1 MRNFNMHFGA
11 GRWKSGIKY
20 HSVKL
25 LVLFFTLCCG
35 ISMNAQINVS
45 FSVDEPSCFGLP
57 DGSVLAIAS
66 GGQAP
71 YSYIWSNGTVSP
83 LNDGITAGN
92 YAITVTDNNGDF
104 TIQNVDVG
112 QPSLVTATLVADEC
126 SDPITITAIGG
137 GGDPPYMYNW
147 TNGED
152 TQTITV
158 SPGTYCVTLTDMN
171 YCGTV
176 ECITVNY
183 VPLDVSVV
191 TQNLTCPDANDGSLT
206 AVVSGGTAPFDFQ
219 WSNGA
224 TTPTI
229 NNLSPGTYTLT
240 LTDAN
245 GCSDTAIGIIS
256 NIPTINIFTS
266 STNPNCIGDSNG
278 NASVS
283 ATGGTPP
290 YTFAW
295 SNGQFGNFIANLSA
309 GTYVVT
315 LTDANGCDE
324 IASVNLSPISNL
336 VVGANATP
344 ESCNDFNNGTAT
356 AIAASGV
363 LPYTYLWSNGATTS
377 NISNLA
383 PGAYT
388 VTVTDAIFCT
398 GTSTVIVQAAPDF
411 SIALSN
417 TSVSTCGANNGTAM
431 VSVTTGVG
439 PFTYNWS
446 TGATNSQISG
456 LPGGTYFV
464 TVTDVNG
471 CQLFGQTDV
480 FEPPLVDVEL
490 TATPMVC
497 AGQDDGSVA
506 ISLSGGTAP
515 FQYFW
520 NTGAN
525 TPFLM
530 NVGAGTYSLT
540 VVDAFGCTDIDQ
552 VTINEAPE
560 LNLSIAGTQVVCGT
574 GNTGSATV
582 FVNGGMA
589 PFQYFW
595 NTGATTPTISDLP
608 EGTYSVMVVDANGCM
623 SSEEIS
629 IDVIDDLVLTMT
641 ANAVDCFGGNTG
653 AASVSV
659 SGGSLPYTYLWSN
672 GATSASI
679 NNVPANTYT
688 VTVTEANGCSF
699 SNSITID
706 EAPELNV
713 DITVSALTVCIG
725 DNSGEATAVVVGGTA
740 PYSFLWSNGSTAPFI
755 DNLPAGTY
763 SLTVTDANGCE
774 DDASVTI
781 SNSPA
786 LLIAVFGTD
795 VVCGAGN
802 TGSASAN
809 IIQGV
814 GPFTYLWSN
823 GQTTSTISSLVDGTY
838 TLTVTDANGCEE
850 IGMTTINVIDD
861 IAATFTINDANCFD
875 EESGSATVNAT
886 GGTLPY
892 TYLWS
897 NGDTTQTISNVAA
910 GIYTVTITDA
920 NGCDITAADTIGQPP
935 SLEVSINSSGL
946 VCFGQALGTAT
957 AIPTGGTPPYSFEW
971 NNGETSPTISDVP
984 AGTYTVTVTDANE
997 CEATASITITELP
1010 ELLITVNAPEVI
1022 CGAENTGEAEV
1033 VVLGGTAPYSYSW
1046 SNGESTDA
1054 INDLPSG
1061 TYSVTV
1067 TDAQGCT
1074 GSSEATIDIVSDLVL
1089 NLIERDALC
1098 FDDMN
1103 GGMLAEVSGGDAP
1116 YTFLWNTGDMV
1127 NELINV
1133 DIGTYSV
1140 TVTDMNGCTLSGTGT
1155 VEQPDELMALINSTD
1170 AFCIGESSGTAM
1182 AAAMGGTAPYVYS
1195 WSNGLQGSTQNGL
1208 LAGTYTVTITDANSC
1223 IAISSVEISEP
1234 DDLEVN
1240 INTPLIECGGTDS
1253 GSASAIVIGGTPP
1266 YDYEWSNGATTSEIL
1281 NIPAGIY
1288 ELTVTD
1294 ANGCEITGQTITV
1307 SELPQLE
1314 LSFEVTNIVCSNAA
1328 IGAIEVTPDGG
1339 TSPYT
1344 YQWNNGMSE
1353 ANISGLSAGAYEV
1366 TVTDANTCEA
1376 VGSVVIT
1383 QVAALEIDPAFT
1395 NVSCEGEEDGTAS
1408 ISVSGGTEPYT
1419 FDWSTGDDTEAITD
1433 LAPGTYSVT
1442 VTGESGCVGIASMTI
1457 TEPSALNLTTSSQA
1471 ATCFDFSDGS
1481 ATVAISGGTPP
1492 YSVLWNTGATTISI
1506 FDLTAGTYSVV
1517 VSDANACTAETVVT
1531 VTDPNPLEITA
1542 NMDDNTCDGE
1552 AQGAASAN
1560 TVGGTPPYTYE
1571 WSNGET
1577 SNNITGLIAGDYFV
1591 TVTDA
1596 NECSASTLVTID
1608 AIPNPTCEVSMVN
1621 NVILGGDGELTVDA
1635 SGGTAPYTYEWSD
1648 GQTTQNATGLN
1659 GGTYAVTVTDANGC
1673 TTVCDFTLIAQSG
1686 LGDLVWEDINHN
1698 GIQDPDEPGFEGVTV
1713 YLKDENG
1720 IIIDST
1726 LTNADGFYQFIDLTP
1741 GTYAVMFVL
1750 PDGYQYT
1757 DLNVGTDDTVDNDV
1771 DLSTNQMTMNTTL
1784 DPGEFDWTL
1793 DAGIDLI
1800 PYNLI
1805 ADPCSCLNNATN
1817 EDNGQFSEEILI
1829 FSYPNETWTIID
1841 QIGMYS
1847 TASPPPPADPIPV
1860 PNGVSLNEIAPG
1872 EYSYEFIIVDSE
1884 TYIAITLTN
1893 GFDTFTIEN
1902 TCFYPE
1908 VNIEEVPEGELCITD
1923 DPIIL
1928 TALPNMPGTLTF
1940 FVNGEEVSEVNPAE
1954 LGIGSYEFIAE
1965 FVPDDTEECTA
1976 TIITQFTVVE
1986 NCSAFIGDFVWND
1999 VNQDGIQDPSEPGL
2013 PNIMVIITG
2022 NTESAPYADTTFTDA
2037 NGNYLFEVPPGIY
2050 KLTFE
2055 LPDGFLPSPQ
2065 GVGTDDDIDSDADAV
2080 MGMTELFA
2088 IEAEEVDL
2096 SWDAGFYPKCDN
2108 ITSPGTISGYQFL
2121 CGPGNDPDPIV
2132 NVTAPSGGSGAME
2145 YLWMMSTI
2153 PGPFDPAVWVPIP
2166 DSNSPTYDPGPLFE
2180 TTYFARCARRE
2191 CCTAYLESNIVIIEV
2206 GNVAVAE
2213 INGPSLVCVDEANT
2227 FFAGSTGPGAMI
2239 EWNFGPGA
2247 TPATATGSPV
2257 DVSFSSFGNFTIEL
2271 QVTEGGC
2278 TSTAYKEITVTNSP
2292 AFCTSGL
2299 SIDVE
2304 VMNSNNAVRV
2314 EWIVE
2319 DQSEVLIYTIEH
2331 SVDGLNF
2338 DPVGLIVDEMMNQD
2352 GMNYYE
2358 YIHEEPKQ
2366 GRNYYRVKVTDNA
2379 GDTGYSQIVE
2389 AIIYGESK
2397 LMLIYPN
2404 PVQDQM
2410 VIELFETYEGV
2421 VEIRLIS
2428 LEGKVLNR
2436 VEVPTDTKRIP
2447 MAMSNY
2453 PAGTYM
2459 IQVRYDQLDVK
2470 TFKVI
2475 KQD

>member
-1 MRNFNMHFGA
+1 MRNFNLHFEA
-11 GRWKSGIKY
+11 GRWKSGIKS
-20 HSVKL
+20 HSTQL
-25 LVLFFTLCCG
+25 LVLVFVLCYG
-35 ISMNAQINVS
+35 VSINAQINVS

-57 DGSVLAIAS
+57 DGSVIAVAS
-66 GGQAP
+66 GGIAP
-71 YSYIWSNGTVSP
+71 YSYMWSNGTMGP
-83 LNDGITAGN
+83 INDGVTAGN
-92 YAITVTDNNGDF
+92 YAVTVTDNNGNL
-104 TIQNVDVG
+104 IVQSVDVG

-126 SDPITITAIGG
+126 SSPITITAIGG

-152 TQTITV
+152 TQSIIV
-158 SPGTYCVTLTDMN
+158 NPGTYCVTLTDMN

-191 TQNLTCPDANDGSLT
+191 TQNLTCPDADDGSLT
-206 AVVSGGTAPFDFQ
+206 ALVSGGVAPFDFE

-224 TTPTI
+224 TTATI
-229 NNLSPGTYTLT
+229 TNLSPGTYTLT

-245 GCSDTAIGIIS
+245 GCSDTAVGIVS
-256 NIPTINIFTS
+256 NIPTISIFTS

-283 ATGGTPP
+283 GTGGTPP
-290 YTFAW
+290 YSYAW

-309 GTYVVT
+309 GTYIVT

-324 IASVNLSPISNL
+324 IASVSLSPLSNL
-336 VVGANATP
+336 VVGTSSTP
-344 ESCNDFNNGTAT
+344 ETCNDFNNGTAT

-363 LPYTYLWSNGATTS
+363 LPYTYLWSNGATTP

-398 GTSTVIVQAAPDF
+398 ETSTVLIQAAPDF
-411 SIALSN
+411 NIALSN
-417 TSVSTCGANNGTAM
+417 SSVSTCAANNGTAM
-431 VSVTTGVG
+431 VSVTAGVG
-439 PFTYNWS
+439 PFTYSWN
-446 TGATNSQISG
+446 TGATTSQITG

-464 TVTDVNG
+464 TVTDANG

-480 FEPPLVDVEL
+480 FEPPLVDVTL
-490 TATPMVC
+490 TATSLVC
-497 AGQDDGSVA
+497 AGQNDGSVA

-540 VVDAFGCTDIDQ
+540 VVDAFGCTDMDQ
-552 VTINEAPE
+552 VTINEAPA
-560 LNLSIAGTQVVCGT
+560 LTLSIAGTQVVCGA

-595 NTGATTPTISDLP
+595 NTGATTPTISNLP
-608 EGTYSVMVVDANGCM
+608 EGTYSVMVLDANGCM
-623 SSEEIS
+623 SNAAIS
-629 IDVIDDLVLTMT
+629 IDVIDDLELTMT
-641 ANAVDCFGGNTG
+641 TTAVDCFGENTG

-672 GATSASI
+672 GDTS
-679 NNVPANTYT
+679 
-688 VTVTEANGCSF
+688 
-699 SNSITID
+699 
-706 EAPELNV
+706 
-713 DITVSALTVCIG
+713 
-725 DNSGEATAVVVGGTA
+725 
-740 PYSFLWSNGSTAPFI
+740 
-755 DNLPAGTY
+755 
-763 SLTVTDANGCE
+763 
-774 DDASVTI
+774 
-781 SNSPA
+781 
-786 LLIAVFGTD
+786 
-795 VVCGAGN
+795 
-802 TGSASAN
+802 
-809 IIQGV
+809 
-814 GPFTYLWSN
+814 
-823 GQTTSTISSLVDGTY
+823 
-838 TLTVTDANGCEE
+838 
-850 IGMTTINVIDD
+850 
-861 IAATFTINDANCFD
+861 
-875 EESGSATVNAT
+875 
-886 GGTLPY
+886 
-892 TYLWS
+892 
-897 NGDTTQTISNVAA
+897 QTISNVVA
-910 GIYTVTITDA
+910 GVYTVTITDA
-920 NGCDITAADTIGQPP
+920 NGCDITAADTISQPP
-935 SLEVSINSSGL
+935 LLTVSINSSGL

-957 AIPTGGTPPYSFEW
+957 AIPTGGTSPYSFEW

-984 AGTYTVTVTDANE
+984 AGIYTVTVTDANE
-997 CEATASITITELP
+997 CEAIASITITELP
-1010 ELLITVNAPEVI
+1010 ELLITVNAPEII

-1067 TDAQGCT
+1067 TDAEGCT
-1074 GSSEATIDIVSDLVL
+1074 GSSEATINIVSDLAL
-1089 NLIERDALC
+1089 NLIERDVLC

-1103 GGMLAEVSGGDAP
+1103 GGMLAEVTGGDAP
-1116 YTFLWNTGDMV
+1116 YTFLWNTGETV

-1140 TVTDMNGCTLSGTGT
+1140 TVTDVNGCTTSGVGMI
-1155 VEQPDELMALINSTD
+1155 EQPDELMALVNSTD
-1170 AFCIGESSGTAM
+1170 AFCIGESSGTVM
-1182 AAAMGGTAPYVYS
+1182 AAAMGGIAPYAYS

-1208 LAGTYTVTITDANSC
+1208 LAGTYTLTITDANFC
-1223 IAISSVEISEP
+1223 TVVSSVEISEP

-1266 YDYEWSNGATTSEIL
+1266 YQFEWSNGATTSEIL

-1307 SELPQLE
+1307 TELPQLE

-1328 IGAIEVTPDGG
+1328 IGAIEVTPEGG
-1339 TSPYT
+1339 TPPYV

-1353 ANISGLSAGAYEV
+1353 ASISGLNAGAYEV

-1395 NVSCEGEEDGTAS
+1395 NVSCEGEENGTAS

-1419 FDWSTGDDTEAITD
+1419 FDWSTGDDTEEITG
-1433 LAPGTYSVT
+1433 LAPGNYSVT
-1442 VTGESGCVGIASMTI
+1442 VTGDSGCIGIASITI
-1457 TEPSALNLTTSSQA
+1457 AEPTALNLTTSSQA

-1481 ATVAISGGTPP
+1481 ATVTISGGIPP
-1492 YSVLWNTGATTISI
+1492 YSVLWNTGATNTSI
-1506 FDLTAGTYSVV
+1506 FDLLAGTYSVV
-1517 VSDANACTAETVVT
+1517 VSDANGCTAETMIT

-1542 NMDDNTCDGE
+1542 ITDDDTCEGE
-1552 AQGAASAN
+1552 AQGAASAT

-1571 WSNGET
+1571 WSNGAT
-1577 SNNITGLIAGDYFV
+1577 SNNVSGLAAGAYFV

-1596 NECSASTLVTID
+1596 NECSANTLVTVS
-1608 AIPNPTCEVSMVN
+1608 AIPNPTCEVSIVN
-1621 NVILGGDGELTVDA
+1621 NVVLGGDGELTVDG

-1648 GQTTQNATGLN
+1648 GQITQNATGLN
-1659 GGTYAVTVTDANGC
+1659 GGTYEVTVTDANGC
-1673 TTVCDFTLIAQSG
+1673 TTVCDFTLIPQSG
-1686 LGDLVWEDINHN
+1686 LGDLVWEDVNHN
-1698 GIQDPDEPGFEGVTV
+1698 GVQDLNEPGFEGVTV

-1720 IIIDST
+1720 MIIDST
-1726 LTNADGFYQFIDLTP
+1726 LTNADGFYQFIDLAP
-1741 GTYAVMFVL
+1741 DTYAVMFVL

-1757 DLNVGTDDTVDNDV
+1757 DLNVGADDTLDNDV

-1793 DAGIDLI
+1793 DAGIYLT

-1805 ADPCSCLNNATN
+1805 ADPQCNCLNNSTN

-1829 FSYPNETWTIID
+1829 FSYPNETWTILD

-1847 TASPPPPADPIPV
+1847 TSSPPPPADPIPI
-1860 PNGVSLNEIAPG
+1860 PAGVSLNEISPG
-1872 EYSYEFIIVDSE
+1872 EYSYEFIIVDAE

-1893 GFDTFTIEN
+1893 GFDTLTIEN

-1908 VNIEEVPEGELCITD
+1908 VNVEEIPEGELCITD

-1928 TALPNMPGTLTF
+1928 FASPNIPGTLTF
-1940 FVNGEEVSEVNPAE
+1940 YVDGVEVSEIDPSD
-1954 LGIGSYEFIAE
+1954 LGVGTYEFIAE
-1965 FVPDDTEECTA
+1965 FVPDNAEECIT
-1976 TIITQFTVVE
+1976 TIITQFRIVE

-1999 VNQDGIQDPSEPGL
+1999 INQDGIQDPDEPGL
-2013 PNIMVIITG
+2013 PDVMVIITG
-2022 NTESAPYADTTFTDA
+2022 TTESEPYADTTFTNA
-2037 NGNYLFEVPPGIY
+2037 NGNYEFEVPPGIY
-2050 KLTFE
+2050 KIIFE

-2065 GVGTDDDIDSDADAV
+2065 GVGTDDNIDSDAGPV

-2088 IEAEEVDL
+2088 IEADAIDF

-2121 CGPGNDPDPIV
+2121 CGPGNDPGPIV
-2132 NVTAPSGGSGAME
+2132 NVTEPSGGSGEIE

-2191 CCTAYLESNIVIIEV
+2191 CCTAYLESNIVIIEL

-2227 FFAGSTGPGAMI
+2227 FFAGSTGPGAII
-2239 EWNFGPGA
+2239 EWNFGSGA
-2247 TPATATGSPV
+2247 TPTTAIGSPV

-2271 QVTEGGC
+2271 QVTEDGC

-2292 AFCTSGL
+2292 TFCTSGL

-2304 VMNSNNAVRV
+2304 VMNSNDAVRV

-2319 DQSEVLIYTIEH
+2319 DQSEVMIYTIEH
-2331 SVDGLNF
+2331 SVDGINF

-2352 GMNYYE
+2352 GMDYYE

-2379 GDTGYSQIVE
+2379 GDIGYSQIVE

-2436 VEVPTDTKRIP
+2436 IKVPTDTKRIP